1 MHSMQIG
8 RRTMYVH
15 THSVYTYIHINICKY
30 IYRHLHTDVIV
41 PEYSIISFPSATS
54 FQLLCGSPASLSGN
68 VYERFCATVRTHFEC
83 TCEFALVH
91 PTQTATPA
99 ELTPHTNTHIHT
111 LEKINENK
119 KKTDTE
125 RRQMWRKAMMA
136 QAQQRTQLQTRL
148 IIARAGESSV
158 CVCLR
163 LCAWERQRI
172 QRAQKQTLASAFS
185 FKPPRTAYKHTYTC
199 SRVCVCVR
207 ESEGALSL
215 SLCVRCALH
224 LTLPLIPF
232 STLWAGVGFLTR
244 SLTHLRW
251 RHSLALSPP
260 RSRILFDVRSREVG
274 FVVSLTAV
282 GF

>member
-1 MHSMQIG
+1 
-8 RRTMYVH
+8 MYV
-15 THSVYTYIHINICKY
+15 
-30 IYRHLHTDVIV
+30 YRQLHTDVII
-41 PEYSIISFPSATS
+41 PEYSIISFASATS

-99 ELTPHTNTHIHT
+99 ELTTHKHTHTHT

-148 IIARAGESSV
+148 IIARAGENSV
-158 CVCLR
+158 CVCGR
-163 LCAWERQRI
+163 EAENTKSTAADDCIGIFI
-172 QRAQKQTLASAFS
+172 QAARA
-185 FKPPRTAYKHTYTC
+185 AYEHTCTYI
-199 SRVCVCVR
+199 CVR
-207 ESEGALSL
+207 ERERGRVVCEFVVVCALRFTFNFTADSVFDFASWCGFPHPLSHSLADDTRSLSL
-215 SLCVRCALH
+215 SLSFV
-224 LTLPLIPF
+224 
-232 STLWAGVGFLTR
+232 R
-244 SLTHLRW
+244 SL
-251 RHSLALSPP
+251 
-260 RSRILFDVRSREVG
+260 EVG
-274 FVVSLTAV
+274 FVVSLAAV